1 MERQRFAARVWG
13 KLIAHEKEHALLPR
27 GASVLA
33 AVSGGPDSVALAHYL
48 SQRARPLGLSVRV
61 LHVHHGLRGRAADAD
76 AAFVL
81 RLAAALGLPASVVR
95 VDARAAA
102 ARRGAGL
109 EDAARALR
117 YAALSKEARR
127 RGCSVVAA
135 GHHLDDQ
142 AETVLLNLLRG
153 TRLSA
158 LGAIAPSR
166 PLAAGVALVRPLL
179 PLSRAEVMTYL
190 ARHDLPHRRDR
201 TNDSEAF
208 ARNWL
213 RRSVLPA
220 LEKRQPRVKEH
231 LAGIAA
237 QVRALSGRTVGD
249 P

>member
-1 MERQRFAARVWG
+1 MDRQRFAARVWG
-13 KLIAHEKEHALLPR
+13 KLVRHEKEHALLPR

-48 SQRARPLGLSVRV
+48 SQRARPLGLAVRV

-81 RLAAALGLPASVVR
+81 KLAGTLGLPASVVR

-102 ARRGAGL
+102 AARGGGL
-109 EDAARALR
+109 EDAARRLR
-117 YAALSKEARR
+117 YAALLKEARR
-127 RGCSVVAA
+127 HRCAVVAA

-179 PLSRAEVMTYL
+179 PLSRPEVRLYL
-190 ARHDLPHRRDR
+190 ERHGLPSRKDR
-201 TNDSEAF
+201 SNDSEAF

-213 RRSVLPA
+213 RRRVLPA
-220 LEKRQPRVKEH
+220 LERRHPRVKEH

-237 QVRALSGRTVGD
+237 QVRALRAPD
-249 P
+249 AR